1 MASDRKTEG
10 LLKYT
15 KERTKTALTN
25 VDRAIKELIKKGL
38 KINFNSVSN
47 AAGVSKSF
55 LYNQYEIKKRIET
68 LRNQQKELP
77 SPKQI
82 KRNTSDNSKDVII
95 TALRVRVKRLEEE
108 NIKLKKQLEANLGN
122 IYQKM

>member
-95 TALRVRVKRLEEE
+95 TALRERVKRLEEE